1 MAPAPVN
8 LSPSQGLV
16 HELLRERSQGRTAMH
31 SPQAHGEAPY
41 GPALDEDVYSEGS
54 SQGYGQ
60 GHREYDQEDQYSH
73 YGEEVVSVSGHLELA
88 PAHSLS

>member
-1 MAPAPVN
+1 M
-8 LSPSQGLV
+8 
-16 HELLRERSQGRTAMH
+16 HELLRERSQGRKAMH

-73 YGEEVVSVSGHLELA
+73 YGEEVVSFSG
-88 PAHSLS
+88 PPGSCTSTQP